1 VVVIQYI
8 KNSVGFVPVNP
19 NVPIIALQVGGED
32 VYAIDGKEVVRIN
45 TMDISSRR
53 FPWLRPTALLK
64 RSNE

>member
-1 VVVIQYI
+1 
-8 KNSVGFVPVNP
+8 VPVNP